1 MSSSLVDA
9 IRKQND
15 IINASQEDLSAQ
27 TDVYIRKAQYVNDS
41 ILIVRRYA
49 GILFWV
55 YWIVIVGIV
64 VSVGMQYARGMA
76 AGRNKWIDGAVL
88 VGFVL
93 FPFTIYTVEHYLYAG
108 VQYLLSFV
116 YNRVYVSDFDRIVTG
131 SDLYSVGNAIP
142 NYNGSVSLT

>member
-1 MSSSLVDA
+1 MPLVDA

-15 IINASQEDLSAQ
+15 IIYASKKKLSAQ

-64 VSVGMQYARGMA
+64 VSVGMQYAKGTTS
-76 AGRNKWIDGAVL
+76 RNKWVDGLILA
-88 VGFVL
+88 GFVL
-93 FPFTIYTVEHYLYAG
+93 FPFTIYTVEHYLYTG

-142 NYNGSVSLT
+142 NHNDSVSLT